1 MKIDVLV
8 AEIGSTTTAVNAV
21 DLGGG
26 GDTPR
31 LLGQGM
37 GATLEDPGDVTVALR
52 SAIRDLA
59 SNLGEASPDD
69 LQWDL
74 MMAASSA
81 AGGLSMSVHGLVYD
95 MTVRAARE
103 AALGAGA
110 VIKMVT
116 AGEMTQS
123 DVEELRRLK
132 PKIILLAGGVDYGE
146 KHTAI
151 WNAKMIADSK
161 VGCPVIYAGNVA
173 ARPQIRDIF
182 EQAGA
187 KTYFVDNVYPKVD
200 ELVVEPA
207 RRVIQQ
213 AFEEHIVTAPGMDKI
228 RTLVDGPIMP
238 TPGAVMEACKL
249 LWPVLG
255 DLCAVDVGGATVD
268 VHSVAK
274 GSPEI
279 QAMLEAPEPLA
290 KRTVEGDLGI
300 HVNARNIAELVQD
313 RVQLELG
320 FDPWPVLQR
329 LEVIPKTEHQVKLVC
344 YLRDAAVNMA
354 FKRHV
359 GVIKHL
365 YGPQGR
371 MTVASGK
378 DLSSVRLIIG
388 TGGPLT
394 RLPGGA
400 EALSGLIGKGD
411 GRELYPAAAEVALDS
426 QYIMAMCGVL
436 SKRFPEQA
444 KNLLLQSLGLNHEV
458 SGYYNRQGQV
468 GT

>member
-8 AEIGSTTTAVNAV
+8 AEIGSTTTVVNAV
-21 DLGGG
+21 DLGGSG
-26 GDTPR
+26 GIPR

-37 GATLEDPGDVTVALR
+37 GCTLEDPGDVTVALK

-59 SNLGEASPDD
+59 LKLGKQGPDD
-69 LQWDL
+69 LEWDL

-110 VIKMVT
+110 VIKIVT

-123 DVEELRRLK
+123 DIEELRRVN

-151 WNAKMIADSK
+151 WNAKMIAGCK
-161 VGCPVIYAGNVA
+161 FRCPVVYAGNIA
-173 ARPQIRDIF
+173 ARSEIRQIF
-182 EQAGA
+182 EKAGI

-200 ELVVEPA
+200 ELVIEPA
-207 RRVIQQ
+207 RRVIQEV
-213 AFEEHIVTAPGMDKI
+213 FEQHIVTAPGMDKI
-228 RTLVDGPIMP
+228 KTMVNGPIMP
-238 TPGAVMEACKL
+238 TPGAVMEACKV
-249 LWPVLG
+249 LWPALG

-279 QAMLEAPEPLA
+279 QAILEAPEPLA

-300 HVNARNIAELVQD
+300 HVNARNIADLAKG
-313 RVQLELG
+313 RIHLELG
-320 FDPWPVLQR
+320 FDPEPVLAS
-329 LEVIPKTEHQVKLVC
+329 LEVIPKSDKQVKLVS
-344 YLRDAAVNMA
+344 YLRDIAVSTA

-378 DLSSVRLIIG
+378 DLSSVKLIIG

-394 RLPGGA
+394 RLPGGE
-400 EALSGLIGKGD
+400 EALSVLIGKEYGK
-411 GRELYPAAAEVALDS
+411 ELYPAAAQVVLDT

-436 SKRFPEQA
+436 SRRFPEQA
-444 KNLLLQSLGLNHEV
+444 RSLLLESLGLEL
-458 SGYYNRQGQV
+458 
-468 GT
+468 

>member
-8 AEIGSTTTAVNAV
+8 AEIGSTTTVVNAV
-21 DLGGG
+21 DLGDG

-52 SAIRDLA
+52 SALRDLA
-59 SNLGEASPDD
+59 FNLGQKGSDD
-69 LQWDL
+69 LEWDL

-110 VIKMVT
+110 VIKMIT
-116 AGEMTQS
+116 AGEMTQA
-123 DVEELRRLK
+123 DVEELRRVN

-151 WNAKMIADSK
+151 HNAKLIAGLKLD
-161 VGCPVIYAGNVA
+161 CPVIYAGNIA
-173 ARPQIRDIF
+173 ARGEIKQIFD
-182 EQAGA
+182 EAGIKA
-187 KTYFVDNVYPKVD
+187 YFVDNVYPRVD
-200 ELVVEPA
+200 ELIIEPA
-207 RRVIQQ
+207 RRVIQEV
-213 AFEEHIVTAPGMDKI
+213 FEEHIVTAPGMDKI
-228 RTLVDGPIMP
+228 RTMVNGPIMP
-238 TPGAVMEACKL
+238 TPGAVMEACKV

-279 QAMLEAPEPLA
+279 QAILEAPEPLA

-300 HVNARNIAELVQD
+300 HVNARNIAELAKD
-313 RVQLELG
+313 RIGLDLG
-320 FDPWPVLQR
+320 FDPEPVLAN
-329 LEVIPKTEHQVKLVC
+329 LEVIPKTDKQIKLVS
-344 YLRDAAVNMA
+344 YLRDVAISIA

-359 GVIKHL
+359 GTIKHL
-365 YGPQGR
+365 YGLQGR

-378 DLSSVRLIIG
+378 DLSSVKFIIG

-394 RLPGGA
+394 RLPGG
-400 EALSGLIGKGD
+400 EQVLSKLIGKGY
-411 GRELYPAAAEVALDS
+411 GRELYPAAAQVVLDRE
-426 QYIMAMCGVL
+426 YIMAMCGVL
-436 SKRFPEQA
+436 SRRFPEQA
-444 KNLLLQSLGLNHEV
+444 RSLLLGSLGLEL
-458 SGYYNRQGQV
+458 
-468 GT
+468 

>member
-8 AEIGSTTTAVNAV
+8 AEIGSTTTVVNAV
-21 DLGGG
+21 DLGGS

-37 GATLEDPGDVTVALR
+37 GCTLDDPDDVTVALK
-52 SAIRDLA
+52 SAVRDLA
-59 SNLGEASPDD
+59 LNLGESAADD

-110 VIKMVT
+110 VLKMVT
-116 AGEMTQS
+116 AGEMTQT
-123 DVEELRRLK
+123 DIEELRRVN

-151 WNAKMIADSK
+151 WNARMIASSH
-161 VGCPVIYAGNVA
+161 VWCPVIYAGNVA
-173 ARPQIRDIF
+173 AQGQIREIF
-182 EQAGA
+182 DEAGI
-187 KTYFVDNVYPKVD
+187 KTYFVDNVYPRVD
-200 ELVVEPA
+200 ELVIEPA
-207 RRVIQQ
+207 RQVIQE

-228 RTLVDGPIMP
+228 RTMVNGPIMP

-249 LWPVLG
+249 LWPTLS

-279 QAMLEAPEPLA
+279 QAILEAPEPLA

-300 HVNARNIAELVQD
+300 HVNARNIAELARD
-313 RVQLELG
+313 RIELELG
-320 FDPWPVLQR
+320 FDPWPVLEH
-329 LEVIPKTEHQVKLVC
+329 LEVIPETEQQTKLVC
-344 YLRDAAVNMA
+344 YLRDLAVNQA
-354 FKRHV
+354 FKRHA
-359 GVIKHL
+359 GTIKHL

-378 DLSSVRLIIG
+378 DLSSVKFIIG

-394 RLPGGA
+394 RLPGGS
-400 EALSGLIGKGD
+400 EALSGLIGKGY
-411 GRELYPAAAEVALDS
+411 GRDLYPTTADVVLDN

-436 SKRFPEQA
+436 SRRFPEQA
-444 KNLLLQSLGLNHEV
+444 RSLLLQSLGLEL
-458 SGYYNRQGQV
+458 
-468 GT
+468 